1 VLAITVSKFELRCG
15 RGVSNWQSNA
25 MPDPKRELFNQPTT
39 EKLLRQIEEGLT
51 HSRGVIGQIDMI
63 RQLRFKTGG
72 PNNTLQPH
80 VSLPALSGF

>member
-1 VLAITVSKFELRCG
+1 
-15 RGVSNWQSNA
+15 
-25 MPDPKRELFNQPTT
+25 MPDHERKLFDRANT
-39 EKLLRQIEEGLT
+39 EKLLRQVEESLT
-51 HSRGVIGQIDMI
+51 RSRGVIGQIDMI

>member
-1 VLAITVSKFELRCG
+1 
-15 RGVSNWQSNA
+15 
-25 MPDPKRELFNQPTT
+25 MPDHERKLFDRANTK
-39 EKLLRQIEEGLT
+39 KLLRQVEESLT
-51 HSRGVIGQIDMI
+51 RSRGVIGQIDMI

>member
-1 VLAITVSKFELRCG
+1 
-15 RGVSNWQSNA
+15 
-25 MPDPKRELFNQPTT
+25 MPDHERKLFNQPTT
-39 EKLLRQIEEGLT
+39 EKLLQQIEEGLT

-72 PNNTLQPH
+72 LNNTLQPH